1 MECWKQLHTVIYQS
15 PMCACV
21 SIHVFYCCGSAGWKD
36 LQYCS
41 FTHRGSSRLTLKKLL
56 SAVRV
61 SCMGWDVF
69 SYHAT
74 CHLLPPLGQEG
85 ITLALLVYLFQ
96 FFLSPVEILLPQQTS
111 TITDSCWNHRVFRS
125 FSCTSK
131 VLGILTRYSLLC
143 PFQ

>member
-1 MECWKQLHTVIYQS
+1 MIYQS

-21 SIHVFYCCGSAGWKD
+21 IIYVFYCCGSAGWKD
-36 LQYCS
+36 LPYCL
-41 FTHRGSSRLTLKKLL
+41 FTHRGSSSLTLKKLL

-96 FFLSPVEILLPQQTS
+96 FFLPPDTAAPNRTTPLQMAVGTTESSGASPALQKSLAYLPDTACS
-111 TITDSCWNHRVFRS
+111 
-125 FSCTSK
+125 
-131 VLGILTRYSLLC
+131 VLFC
-143 PFQ
+143 K

>member
-1 MECWKQLHTVIYQS
+1 MIYQS

-36 LQYCS
+36 LQYWS
-41 FTHRGSSRLTLKKLL
+41 FTHRGSSSLTLKKLL

-96 FFLSPVEILLPQQTS
+96 FFLSPVEILLPQQTN

-143 PFQ
+143 PFL